1 MSSPTRPQIINALS
15 HCLTTF
21 ANSLAA
27 YLQET
32 DPFLTDNDKDAM
44 GAIAE
49 IAASDKR
56 FELALSQMI
65 MDLDGIPQIGSVDP
79 ELSEMNYLS
88 FPHLLDVMIRH
99 KKAEVARYTPLPNL
113 VPNYP
118 DVKHLL
124 ADILKAHQDHLAKL
138 EGIRKARYKSDEPAA
153 VGAEAAST
161 DGAATEADAGE
172 TEPSAD

>member
-1 MSSPTRPQIINALS
+1 MSHPTRPQIINALN

-27 YLQET
+27 YLAET

-56 FELALSQMI
+56 FELALTGMI
-65 MDLDGIPQIGSVDP
+65 AELEGIPQIGSVDS

-99 KKAEVARYTPLPNL
+99 KKGEVARYAPLAGL

-118 DVKHLL
+118 DVKRLF
-124 ADILKAHQDHLAKL
+124 ADILKAHQDHLTKL
-138 EGIRKARYKSDEPAA
+138 EGIRKARYKGDEPAA
-153 VGAEAAST
+153 VGAETAPTSPET
-161 DGAATEADAGE
+161 PGE
-172 TEPSAD
+172 TETPGD